1 MSGDVSNP
9 GADAWSEAQASALA
23 FLEDRHQAFSAD
35 HMTIWNLHEPSW
47 REYKS
52 AVWYMDRLEREGF
65 TVERG
70 TAGMPTAFRARWSNG
85 PGPVIAGYAEYDAV
99 PGQAQAPV
107 PYRAAREGVSRHAA
121 GHTDPHS
128 ALGIGA
134 FAGFLATKHAME
146 AHGIGGT
153 LVFFG
158 EPAEKMCGAKP
169 VHAAHGFYDG
179 LDAAFSFH
187 PHSFPALTNGCFWE
201 TTSAPYWSR
210 IYTFECENPETWQNE
225 AAGGTVSHVHAM
237 ARAPGAIDAVC
248 LMYTN
253 SKMMKESMLPHSGS
267 WTLNEFIPI
276 AGQAAADNIA
286 PGIGQI
292 QYSMRAPNLA
302 MCEAAFTVLD
312 RNADHIAAMTHCTV
326 TKTWITKTR
335 PGLPNKA
342 MAELTFAN
350 FARLGAPVWQ
360 DEAKA
365 FARQLQEGLGLEPME
380 QPFLEGMQKL
390 TPPWEAEE
398 AFRAQLPAW
407 QLNYAADDYVEYT
420 WHAPTVRLYVA
431 RPTLQPPRPGFRY
444 PEWTRNAM
452 GGVPACIDP
461 MWSKAAQVIS
471 TTILDLMT
479 KPEALEA
486 VQAEFRDRT
495 GGGVGGAKWRAPLL
509 PPGFEAPI
517 GYRWPEYVDTQ
528 RGREWSVP

>member
-1 MSGDVSNP
+1 MATD
-9 GADAWSEAQASALA
+9 WTEAQATALA
-23 FLEDRHQAFSAD
+23 WLDANRAALSAD

-52 AVWYMDRLEREGF
+52 SAWYMDRLEAEGF

-85 PGPVIAGYAEYDAV
+85 PGPVLAGYAEYDAV
-99 PGQAQAPV
+99 PGQSQAPV
-107 PYRAAREGVSRHAA
+107 PFRKPRDGVSPRAA

-128 ALGIGA
+128 ALGIGQ
-134 FAGFLATKHAME
+134 FGGFLAAKHAME
-146 AHGIGGT
+146 VHGIGGE

-158 EPAEKMCGAKP
+158 EPAEKMCGSKP

-179 LDAAFSFH
+179 LDAAISFH

-210 IYTFECENPETWQNE
+210 IYTFTCENPETWQNN
-225 AAGGTVSHVHAM
+225 AAGGAVTHVHAM

-248 LMYTN
+248 LMYAN
-253 SKMMKESMLPHSGS
+253 SKMLKESMLPHSGS
-267 WTLNEFIPI
+267 WTINEFILT

-286 PGIGQI
+286 PGYGQI
-292 QYSMRAPNLA
+292 QYSMRAPSLD
-302 MCEAAFTVLD
+302 MCETAFAVLD

-326 TKTWITKTR
+326 EKAWITKTR
-335 PGLPNKA
+335 AGLPNHA
-342 MAELTFAN
+342 MAEITYRN
-350 FARLGAPVWQ
+350 FEKLGAPVWSE
-360 DEAKA
+360 DAKA
-365 FARQLQEGLGLEPME
+365 FARDLQRSLDIEPMDE
-380 QPFLEGMQKL
+380 PFFAGLTQL

-407 QLNYAADDYVEYT
+407 QLHYAADDYVDYT

-431 RPTLQPPRPGFRY
+431 RPTLQSPAPGHRY

-461 MWSKAAQVIS
+461 MWSRASAVIA
-471 TTILDLMT
+471 TTLLDLLT
-479 KPEALEA
+479 DGEGLARA
-486 VQAEFRDRT
+486 QAEFVERT
-495 GGGVGGAKWRAPLL
+495 GGGIGGTKWTAPLL
-509 PPGFEAPI
+509 PANFEAPI
-517 GYRWPEYVDTQ
+517 GYRWPEYVATP
-528 RGREWSVP
+528 RGVEWSVA

>member
-1 MSGDVSNP
+1 MTQDT
-9 GADAWSEAQASALA
+9 AKWSAAQSSALG
-23 FLEDRHQAFSAD
+23 FLEERHERFSED

-52 AVWYMDRLEREGF
+52 SAWYADRLEKEGF

-107 PYRAAREGVSRHAA
+107 PYRSPREGESPRAA

-128 ALGIGA
+128 ALGTGS
-134 FAGFLATKHAME
+134 FAGFLAAKHAME
-146 AHGIGGT
+146 THGISGT
-153 LVFFG
+153 LVYFG

-179 LDAAFSFH
+179 LDAAISFH

-201 TTSAPYWSR
+201 TTSAAYWSR
-210 IYTFECENPETWQNE
+210 MYTFHCEDSHTWQND
-225 AAGGTVSHVHAM
+225 ASGGSVTHVHAI

-253 SKMMKESMLPHSGS
+253 SKMMKESMLPHTGS

-276 AGQAAADNIA
+276 AGQATADNIA

-292 QYSMRAPNLA
+292 QYSMRAPNLE
-302 MCEAAFTVLD
+302 MCETVFRVLD
-312 RNADHIAAMTHCTV
+312 QNADHIAAMTHCTV
-326 TKTWITKTR
+326 EKAWITKTR
-335 PGLPNKA
+335 AGLPNRAFSK
-342 MAELTFAN
+342 LTFSNFEKLGPPKWSEEAKI
-350 FARLGAPVWQ
+350 FARA
-360 DEAKA
+360 
-365 FARQLQEGLGLEPME
+365 LQESLDVAPMDE
-380 QPFLEGMQKL
+380 PFLKGMEKL

-407 QLNYAADDYVEYT
+407 QLNYAADDYVDYT

-431 RPTLQPPRPGFRY
+431 RPTLQSPADKPVRY

-452 GGVPACIDP
+452 GGVPGCIDP
-461 MWSKAAQVIS
+461 MWSKAAEVIS

-479 KPEALEA
+479 KPEALAEI
-486 VQAEFRDRT
+486 QQEFRDRT
-495 GGGVGGAKWRAPLL
+495 GGGVGGAKWVAPLL
-509 PPGFEAPI
+509 PADFKAPVD
-517 GYRWPEYVDTQ
+517 YRWPEYVDTP
-528 RGREWSVP
+528 RGREWTTP